1 MCLRGTGTYGHVFAF
16 VTHAVCHSDS
26 VNHEQ
31 AFVQLLKSEG
41 IAEDTIEVLC
51 SEAIISKQILS
62 LLHEE
67 HLQKLLGK
75 IRIGEHA
82 ILTSISWR
90 LMVLGVKHHARNV
103 SCSVS
108 FLLVWVF

>member
-1 MCLRGTGTYGHVFAF
+1 M
-16 VTHAVCHSDS
+16 
-26 VNHEQ
+26 EQ

-67 HLQKLLGK
+67 HLQNLLGK
-75 IRIGEHA
+75 IQIGEHA
-82 ILTSISWR
+82 ILTSIWQK
-90 LMVLGVKHHARNV
+90 LETDGLGSEAPCKE
-103 SCSVS
+103 CE
-108 FLLVWVF
+108 L

>member
-1 MCLRGTGTYGHVFAF
+1 M
-16 VTHAVCHSDS
+16 
-26 VNHEQ
+26 EQ

-41 IAEDTIEVLC
+41 IVEDTIEVLC
-51 SEAIISKQILS
+51 SESIVSKQILS

-82 ILTSISWR
+82 ILTSIWQK
-90 LMVLGVKHHARNV
+90 LEADGLGTEAASKE
-103 SCSVS
+103 CE
-108 FLLVWVF
+108 L

>member
-1 MCLRGTGTYGHVFAF
+1 M
-16 VTHAVCHSDS
+16 D
-26 VNHEQ
+26 Q
-31 AFVQLLKSEG
+31 AFLQLLKSER
-41 IAEDTIEVLC
+41 IAEDTIEVLF

-82 ILTSISWR
+82 VLTSIWQK
-90 LMVLGVKHHARNV
+90 LETDGLGSEAASKD
-103 SCSVS
+103 SE
-108 FLLVWVF
+108 L

>member
-1 MCLRGTGTYGHVFAF
+1 M
-16 VTHAVCHSDS
+16 D
-26 VNHEQ
+26 Q
-31 AFVQLLKSEG
+31 AFLQLLKSEG
-41 IAEDTIEVLC
+41 IAEDMIEVLF

-82 ILTSISWR
+82 ILTSIWQK
-90 LMVLGVKHHARNV
+90 LETDGLGSEAPSKD
-103 SCSVS
+103 SE
-108 FLLVWVF
+108 L

>member
-1 MCLRGTGTYGHVFAF
+1 MTNDRGP
-16 VTHAVCHSDS
+16 
-26 VNHEQ
+26 
-31 AFVQLLKSEG
+31 SEG
-41 IAEDTIEVLC
+41 IVEDTIEVLF

-82 ILTSISWR
+82 ILTSIWQKFETDG
-90 LMVLGVKHHARNV
+90 LGSEAPSKD
-103 SCSVS
+103 SE
-108 FLLVWVF
+108 L

>member
-1 MCLRGTGTYGHVFAF
+1 M
-16 VTHAVCHSDS
+16 
-26 VNHEQ
+26 EQ

-41 IAEDTIEVLC
+41 IVEDTIEVLC

-82 ILTSISWR
+82 ILTSIWQK
-90 LMVLGVKHHARNV
+90 LEADGLGSEAASKE
-103 SCSVS
+103 CE
-108 FLLVWVF
+108 F

>member
-1 MCLRGTGTYGHVFAF
+1 M
-16 VTHAVCHSDS
+16 
-26 VNHEQ
+26 EQ

-67 HLQKLLGK
+67 HLQNLLDK
-75 IRIGEHA
+75 IRIGERA
-82 ILTSISWR
+82 ILTSIWQK
-90 LMVLGVKHHARNV
+90 LEADGLGSEAA
-103 SCSVS
+103 SEECE
-108 FLLVWVF
+108 L